1 MKSVLALLCLVA
13 VVAAAPRSVQ
23 TKYGFPSGRVVG
35 GVNALPGE
43 FPAIVSI
50 QRVIL
55 VVSVHVCG
63 GTVLN
68 NFWILTAAHCI
79 TENPET
85 ATFQIW
91 AGAHDFSATEPSR
104 QVITVS
110 RTIPH
115 PEYVGGVNPSDVG
128 LMRMVTPLTF
138 TDRVQPTVL
147 PPASQTNPTGAVTLA
162 GWGSTSAGVL
172 PTTPD
177 ILQKVTKPLITFAEC
192 LAAAGVDSPLG
203 PTNICTGPLTGG
215 VSACSGDSGGPLYSI
230 QNGQQVQVGIVSWGF
245 IPCGSVGAP
254 SVYVGVANYLNWINA
269 EAI

>member
-1 MKSVLALLCLVA
+1 MKSVLAVLCLVA

-35 GVNALPGE
+35 GIDALPGE

-55 VVSVHVCG
+55 VASLHVCG
-63 GTVLN
+63 GSVLN

-79 TENPET
+79 TENPPT
-85 ATFQIW
+85 ATFDIW

-104 QVITVS
+104 QIIRVTRS
-110 RTIPH
+110 LPH
-115 PEYVGGVNPSDVG
+115 PDYLGGVNPSDVG
-128 LMRMVTPLTF
+128 LMRLTSPLTF

-147 PPASQTNPTGAVTLA
+147 PPATLLNPTGPATLA
-162 GWGSTSAGVL
+162 GWGSTGGTI
-172 PTTPD
+172 PTTPN
-177 ILQKVTKPLITFAEC
+177 ILQKVTKPLLTYDEC
-192 LAAAGVDSPLG
+192 FDAAGPDSPLG

-215 VSACSGDSGGPLYSI
+215 VSACSGDSGGPLYSN
-230 QNGQQVQVGIVSWGF
+230 QNGQTVQVGIVSWGW
-245 IPCGSVGAP
+245 IPCGTVGFP
-254 SVYVGVANYLNWINA
+254 SVYVGVASYLNWINA